1 MLPELLIWLG
11 AVFVAALSLLGL
23 VDSFCYLWETR
34 ERPDESEAVIAYC
47 EKKIREA
54 LKDGKGD

>member
-1 MLPELLIWLG
+1 MAEFLIWLG
-11 AVFVAALSLLGL
+11 AVSVAALSLLGL

-34 ERPDESEAVIAYC
+34 ERPDEREAVIAYC

-54 LKDGKGD
+54 LKDGL